1 MPKKPTQAKNPKV
14 KPKSE
19 NAFNDKDM
27 LLDALVSTKNLLN
40 LYHTFKTE
48 TSNKD
53 LYTKIVS
60 LENDASQLQREIYD
74 MMFEFGWYVLEA
86 EPQTKIQKKVTQFTK
101 MKKQLKK

>member
-14 KPKSE
+14 KPKIE

-27 LLDALVSTKNLLN
+27 MMDALVSTKGLLN
-40 LYHTFKTE
+40 LYHTFKIE

-53 LYTKIVS
+53 LYDKIVS
-60 LENDASQLQREIYD
+60 LEKDASQLQREIYD

-86 EPQTKIQKKVTQFTK
+86 EPQTKIQKKATQFSK
-101 MKKQLKK
+101 MKNQLKK